1 MTWLIDKPGLK
12 SFWLE
17 NQWEFPRWY
26 DFSIIKMW
34 SNARC
39 CFLFLVSSNEST
51 LLRKLQFPLVSTKR
65 KKEAYS
71 TLRCVW
77 KKEKRESIFSTPV
90 CLPGSLFKYLISFDI
105 SSTSEDFAFFQHYL
119 DIRHSNI
126 IKTKL
131 NLECMD
137 CNVLYGRVMCRVL
150 KLIEY
155 WWACA
160 NITLK
165 PIQLK

>member
-17 NQWEFPRWY
+17 NQWEFPRWH
-26 DFSIIKMW
+26 DFGIIEMW

-51 LLRKLQFPLVSTKR
+51 LLRKLQFPLLSSKR

-105 SSTSEDFAFFQHYL
+105 SSTSKDFAFFQHYL

-137 CNVLYGRVMCRVL
+137 ENSILALV
-150 KLIEY
+150 
-155 WWACA
+155 
-160 NITLK
+160 
-165 PIQLK
+165 